1 VRQSSIATLK
11 APTAYAHKGQILEQL
26 QDAVQEHE
34 VIAIVH
40 QKPGNLAPRERAV
53 EPYALWFTDGGFIR
67 ELDRCE
73 RHRDHGLPSMV
84 AWLSWRFGLGPVAAR
99 EKVRVAKALATL
111 PEIDLAFSRA
121 EVSYSKVR
129 AMTRIATPE
138 TEAKLSHMARK
149 GSAAQLETLCRGVEQ
164 VTGTSPDALARWVR
178 SRPCKEGMVRIEIRV
193 HADEAAL
200 LMKAIDAAV
209 EEA

>member
-1 VRQSSIATLK
+1 MSITATVSHPGVAMGSPSGLLPE
-11 APTAYAHKGQILEQL
+11 AGADLCTVSNDHLESEVAVLSAQL
-26 QDAVQEHE
+26 DAAEHR
-34 VIAIVH
+34 
-40 QKPGNLAPRERAV
+40 L
-53 EPYALWFTDGGFIR
+53 LTLIR
-67 ELDRCE
+67 ELDRRE

-84 AWLSWRFGLGPVAAR
+84 AWLSWRVGLGPVAAR
-99 EKVRVAKALATL
+99 EKVRVAKALAVL